1 MIKKPAVYSLED
13 KGAKLADYLE
23 VNGGMEYVNGFSLN
37 SYGGECFITL
47 YQTRPS
53 GKQGENISREVETL
67 VMSEA
72 CVRKLYR
79 SIKELYEKI
88 DEDRAKRQP
97 DYAGTI
103 TRLS

>member
-1 MIKKPAVYSLED
+1 
-13 KGAKLADYLE
+13 
-23 VNGGMEYVNGFSLN
+23 MEYVNGFTIN

-53 GKQGENISREVETL
+53 GKQGENISKEVDTL

-72 CVRKLYR
+72 CARKLQR
-79 SIKELYEKI
+79 AIKEVYDKI
-88 DEDRAKRQP
+88 DQDRASRQP
-97 DYAGTI
+97 DFVGPG